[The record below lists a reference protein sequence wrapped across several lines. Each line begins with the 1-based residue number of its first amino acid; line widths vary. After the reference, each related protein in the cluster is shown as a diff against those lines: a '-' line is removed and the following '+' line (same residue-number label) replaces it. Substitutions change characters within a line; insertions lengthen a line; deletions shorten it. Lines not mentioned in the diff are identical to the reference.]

1 MWVLQLHWSLIWPG
15 SGTECRRMGITWHDT
30 LQPCSQKDTQNSS
43 VVMLH
48 LMPYTV
54 YTYGKHILMIPYTHL
69 SHHCMPLDA
78 QPDSEYFWIW
88 RFPKNF
94 SVLHQKERR
103 PCIGASCSC
112 TWPCCEAAVYFATT
126 RLWRPA
132 VLAVLE
138 LEQAET
144 WMNYDIS
151 MTLIMT
157 DCDESSIEA
166 TVCFE

>member
-54 YTYGKHILMIPYTHL
+54 YTYGKHILIIPYTHL

-78 QPDSEYFWIW
+78 QPYSEYFWIW

-112 TWPCCEAAVYFATT
+112 TWPCCEASGVFCYDQALKTSRAG
-126 RLWRPA
+126 RAGARASRNLDELWHI
-132 VLAVLE
+132 
-138 LEQAET
+138 
-144 WMNYDIS
+144 NDIS
-151 MTLIMT
+151 MTYQWH
-157 DCDESSIEA
+157 
-166 TVCFE
+166 